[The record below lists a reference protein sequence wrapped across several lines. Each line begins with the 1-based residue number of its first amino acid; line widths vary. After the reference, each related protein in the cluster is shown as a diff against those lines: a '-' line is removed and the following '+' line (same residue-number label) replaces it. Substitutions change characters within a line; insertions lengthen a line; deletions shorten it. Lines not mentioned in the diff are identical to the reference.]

1 MPKFMNTA
9 AVASGVL
16 ASADGAASSSLSSF
30 MSQYITPMASD
41 LGTAL
46 VTVIGSILAAMIGF
60 LAVKYGVPIALQ
72 WIRKISR
79 Q

>member
-1 MPKFMNTA
+1 MPKLMNTA
-9 AVASGVL
+9 AVAYGVL